1 MIRIKSTCEVA
12 KTFAVKR
19 ETQDDKTEIV
29 VAHLK
34 IAECMI
40 DRDQLDELCGQP
52 IGWSNSALYDE
63 FGAPRAHVTLTLHR
77 CERSAS
83 GVIRGG
89 DKSTDSRLTL
99 KDAELSS
106 VTLELAPLGALL
118 ACQLSWV
125 AAGDE
130 VDDMLGKLCGV
141 NLVVTDGGQKDMLRD
156 SVQSAAASIRNLAAQ
171 DGIESVEL
179 QVGGKTIARF
189 GKDSPPDRHN
199 RISSADEVMKL
210 LQKNGFHL
218 RGSDPDYWVERP
230 DGSDRQGVWLN
241 AARSV
246 LKRGLEPIG
255 DDQAGDEVGRWRWKE
270 VA

>member
-12 KTFAVKR
+12 KSFSVKR
-19 ETQDDKTEIV
+19 EKQADDTEV
-29 VAHLK
+29 VIAHLK
-34 IAECMI
+34 IAECMV

-52 IGWSNSALYDE
+52 VGWSTSALYDE

-77 CERSAS
+77 CEWSAS

-89 DKSTDSRLTL
+89 DKSTDPRLTL

-130 VDDMLGKLCGV
+130 VDDIADMLGKLCGV
-141 NLVVTDGGQKDMLRD
+141 DLDVTDGGQQDLLRD
-156 SVQSAAASIRNLAAQ
+156 GVQAAANSIRK
-171 DGIESVEL
+171 DDPP
-179 QVGGKTIARF
+179 ART
-189 GKDSPPDRHN
+189 N
-199 RISSADEVMKL
+199 RISSADEVVKL
-210 LQKNGFHL
+210 LQKKGYHL
-218 RGSDPDYWVERP
+218 RGSDPDYWVEKP

-255 DDQAGDEVGRWRWKE
+255 DDQAGDEVGRWKWRD
-270 VA
+270 AA